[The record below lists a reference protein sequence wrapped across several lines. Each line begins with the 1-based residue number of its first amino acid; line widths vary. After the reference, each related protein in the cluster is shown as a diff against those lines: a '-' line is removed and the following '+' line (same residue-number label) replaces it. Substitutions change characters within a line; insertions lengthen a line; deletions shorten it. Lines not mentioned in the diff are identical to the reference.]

1 LLRESAIR
9 ILYFATRPILLDITM
24 SCTIIVGGF
33 FGDEGKGK
41 IVAHIAYKDK
51 PVIISRGG
59 VGPNAGHTVQVGD
72 REYGVRMVP
81 SGFVYK
87 EAKLCIGSGVLVD
100 PRVLKHEVEMLDVKG
115 RVFVDKRC
123 GIITEDHIVRDK
135 GSAHLSKKIGSTG
148 SGCGP
153 ANSDR
158 VMRLSPQA
166 KDVPELAEYLLD
178 VPKAID
184 DELKQGRTVLLEGT
198 QGFGISLYY
207 GTYPFVTSKD
217 TSASQIAADNGVG
230 PTKIDDVI
238 VVFKAYPTRVGE
250 GPFSTEMTAEK
261 SDSMGIQEFG
271 TVTHRKRRIGG
282 WDGGMARYSAMVNGC
297 TQAAITGIDR
307 VDKSCFGVTDYK
319 KLTKKAKDFLK
330 IAEDDIGSPVT
341 LISTGPEM
349 TQIIDLRKELV

>member
-1 LLRESAIR
+1 
-9 ILYFATRPILLDITM
+9 M

-41 IVAHIAYKDK
+41 VVAHIAYKDK

-59 VGPNAGHTVQVGD
+59 VGPNAGHTVQIGTK
-72 REYGVRMVP
+72 EYGVRMVP

-100 PRVLKHEVEMLDVKG
+100 PRVLEHEVEMLGVRG

-123 GIITEDHIVRDK
+123 GIITEDHIARDK

-158 VMRLSPQA
+158 VMRVSPQA
-166 KDVPELAEYLLD
+166 KDVPELKEYLLD
-178 VPKAID
+178 VPKTID
-184 DELKQGRTVLLEGT
+184 DALKKNETVLLEGT

-250 GPFSTEMTAEK
+250 GPFSTEMTSDK
-261 SDSMGIQEFG
+261 SDAMGIQEFG

-282 WDGGMARYSAMVNGC
+282 WDAGMARYSAMINGC

-307 VDKSCFGVTDYK
+307 IDKACFGITEYE
-319 KLTKKAKDFLK
+319 KLTKKAKDFIK
-330 IAEDDIGSPVT
+330 QAEEDIGSPVT

-349 TQIIDLRKELV
+349 TQIIDLRDELK

>member
-1 LLRESAIR
+1 
-9 ILYFATRPILLDITM
+9 M

-41 IVAHIAYKDK
+41 IVAHIACNDK
-51 PVIISRGG
+51 PAIISRGG
-59 VGPNAGHTVQVGD
+59 VGPNAGHTVQVGN

-100 PRVLKHEVEMLDVKG
+100 PRVLKQEVDMLDVKG
-115 RVFVDKRC
+115 RIFVDKRC
-123 GIITEDHIVRDK
+123 GIITEDHIRRDK

-158 VMRLSPQA
+158 VMRISPQA

-184 DELKQGRTVLLEGT
+184 DELKQGRSVLLEGT

-250 GPFSTEMTAEK
+250 GPFSTEMTSEK

-282 WDGGMARYSAMVNGC
+282 WDGDMARYSAMINGC
-297 TQAAITGIDR
+297 TQAAITGIDH
-307 VDKSCFGVTDYK
+307 VDKTCFGVTEYG
-319 KLTKKAKDFLK
+319 KLTKKAKNFLK
-330 IAEDDIGSPVT
+330 IAEDEIGSPIT

-349 TQIIDLRKELV
+349 TQIIDLRNELI

>member
-1 LLRESAIR
+1 
-9 ILYFATRPILLDITM
+9 M

-41 IVAHIAYKDK
+41 VVAHIAYKDK

-72 REYGVRMVP
+72 HKYGVRMVP

-87 EAKLCIGSGVLVD
+87 DAKLCIGSGVLVD
-100 PRVLKHEVEMLDVKG
+100 PRVLKQEVEMLGVKG

-123 GIITEDHIVRDK
+123 GIITEDHIARDK
-135 GSAHLSKKIGSTG
+135 GSAHLAKKIGSTG

-184 DELKQGRTVLLEGT
+184 DELKKNNSVLLEGT

-250 GPFSTEMTAEK
+250 GPFSTEMSLEK
-261 SDSMGIQEFG
+261 SDAMGIQEFG
-271 TVTHRKRRIGG
+271 TVTHRQRRVGG
-282 WDGGMARYSAMVNGC
+282 WDGDMARYSSMINGC
-297 TQAAITGIDR
+297 TQAALTGIDN
-307 VDKSCFGVTDYK
+307 VDKACFGATEYA
-319 KLTKKAKDFLK
+319 KLTKKAKDFIK
-330 IAEDDIGSPVT
+330 QAEEDIGSPVT
-341 LISTGPEM
+341 IISTGPEV
-349 TQIIDLRKELV
+349 TQIIDLRDELA

>member
-1 LLRESAIR
+1 
-9 ILYFATRPILLDITM
+9 M

-41 IVAHIAYKDK
+41 IVAHIACNDK
-51 PVIISRGG
+51 PAIISRGG
-59 VGPNAGHTVQVGD
+59 VGPNAGHTVQVGE

-100 PRVLKHEVEMLDVKG
+100 PRVLKQEVEMLDVKG
-115 RVFVDKRC
+115 RIFVDKRC
-123 GIITEDHIVRDK
+123 GIITEDHIRRDK

-217 TSASQIAADNGVG
+217 TSASQVAADNGVG

-250 GPFSTEMTAEK
+250 GPFSTEMTSEK

-282 WDGGMARYSAMVNGC
+282 WDGDMARYSAMINGC
-297 TQAAITGIDR
+297 TQAAITGIDH
-307 VDKSCFGVTDYK
+307 VDKTCFGVTEYG
-319 KLTKKAKDFLK
+319 KLTKKAKNFLK
-330 IAEDDIGSPVT
+330 IAEDDIGSPIT

-349 TQIIDLRKELV
+349 TQIIDLRNELV

>member
-1 LLRESAIR
+1 
-9 ILYFATRPILLDITM
+9 M

-41 IVAHIAYKDK
+41 IVAHIAFKDK

-59 VGPNAGHTVQVGD
+59 VGPNAGHTVQVGT

-87 EAKLCIGSGVLVD
+87 DAKLCIGSGVLVD
-100 PRVLKHEVEMLDVKG
+100 PRVLKHEVETLGVKG
-115 RVFVDKRC
+115 RVFVDYRC
-123 GIITEDHIVRDK
+123 GIITEDHIARDK
-135 GSAHLSKKIGSTG
+135 GSDHLAKKIGSTG

-158 VMRLSPQA
+158 VMRVSPQA
-166 KDVPELAEYLLD
+166 KDVPELAEYLMD

-184 DELKQGRTVLLEGT
+184 EELKKDHTVLLEGT

-230 PTKIDDVI
+230 PTRIDDVV

-250 GPFSTEMTAEK
+250 GPFSTEMTSEK

-282 WDGGMARYSAMVNGC
+282 WDGGMARYSAMINGC

-307 VDKSCFGVTDYK
+307 VDKACFGVTDYTR
-319 KLTKKAKDFLK
+319 LTRKAKDFLK
-330 IAEDDIGSPVT
+330 IAEDDIGCPIT
-341 LISTGPEM
+341 LISTGPEV
-349 TQIIDLRKELV
+349 TQIIDIREELV

>member
-1 LLRESAIR
+1 
-9 ILYFATRPILLDITM
+9 M
-24 SCTIIVGGF
+24 SCSIIVGGF

-41 IVAHIAYKDK
+41 VVAHIAYKDK

-59 VGPNAGHTVQVGD
+59 VGPNAGHTVQVGTTK
-72 REYGVRMVP
+72 YGVRMVP

-100 PRVLKHEVEMLDVKG
+100 PRVLKYEVEMLGVKG

-123 GIITEDHIVRDK
+123 GIITEDHIARDK

-158 VMRLSPQA
+158 VMRVSPQA

-178 VPKAID
+178 VPQAID
-184 DELKQGRTVLLEGT
+184 DELKKGSTILLEGT

-250 GPFSTEMTAEK
+250 GPFNTEMTFEK
-261 SDSMGIQEFG
+261 SDAMGIQEFG
-271 TVTHRKRRIGG
+271 TVTHRQRRVGG
-282 WDGGMARYSAMVNGC
+282 WDGDMARYSAMINGC
-297 TQAAITGIDR
+297 TQAAITGIDN
-307 VDKSCFGVTDYK
+307 VDKACFGVTDYA

-330 IAEDDIGSPVT
+330 QAEEDIGSPVT
-341 LISTGPEM
+341 LISTGPEI
-349 TQIIDLRKELV
+349 TQIIDLRDELA

>member
-1 LLRESAIR
+1 
-9 ILYFATRPILLDITM
+9 M

-41 IVAHIAYKDK
+41 IVAHIAFKDK

-59 VGPNAGHTVQVGD
+59 VGPNAGHTVQVGTK
-72 REYGVRMVP
+72 EYSVRMVP

-87 EAKLCIGSGVLVD
+87 DAKLCIGSGVLVD
-100 PRVLKHEVEMLDVKG
+100 PRVLKREVETLGVRG
-115 RVFVDKRC
+115 RIFVDRRC
-123 GIITEDHIVRDK
+123 GIITEDHIARDK
-135 GSAHLSKKIGSTG
+135 GSDHLAKKIGSTG

-158 VMRLSPQA
+158 VMRISPQA

-184 DELKQGRTVLLEGT
+184 DELKKDHNVLLEGT

-230 PTKIDDVI
+230 PTRIDDVV

-250 GPFSTEMTAEK
+250 GPFSTEMTFEK
-261 SDSMGIQEFG
+261 SDAMGIKEFG

-282 WDGGMARYSAMVNGC
+282 WDGDMARYSAMINGC

-307 VDKSCFGVTDYK
+307 VDNACFGITEYN
-319 KLTKKAKDFLK
+319 KLTRKAKDFLDV
-330 IAEDDIGSPVT
+330 AEEDIGCPIT
-341 LISTGPEM
+341 LISTGPEV
-349 TQIIDLRKELV
+349 TQIIDIRKELV

>member
-1 LLRESAIR
+1 
-9 ILYFATRPILLDITM
+9 M

-87 EAKLCIGSGVLVD
+87 QARLCIGSGVLVD
-100 PRVLKHEVEMLDVKG
+100 PRILKQEIEMLDVKG

-135 GSAHLSKKIGSTG
+135 GSAHLSMKIGSTG

-158 VMRLSPQA
+158 VMRISPQA

-184 DELKQGRTVLLEGT
+184 DELRQGRMVLLEGT

-250 GPFSTEMTAEK
+250 GPFNTEMTSEK

-282 WDGGMARYSAMVNGC
+282 WDGDMARYSAMINGC

-307 VDKSCFGVTDYK
+307 VDKNCFGVTEFG
-319 KLTKKAKDFLK
+319 KLSKKAKDFLK
-330 IAEDDIGSPVT
+330 KAEDDIGSPIT

-349 TQIIDLRKELV
+349 TQIIDLRKEMV

>member
-1 LLRESAIR
+1 
-9 ILYFATRPILLDITM
+9 M

-72 REYGVRMVP
+72 HEYGVRMVP

-87 EAKLCIGSGVLVD
+87 EARLCIGSGVLVD
-100 PRVLKHEVEMLDVKG
+100 PRILKQEVEMLNVKG

-123 GIITEDHIVRDK
+123 GIITEDHIIRDK

-166 KDVPELAEYLLD
+166 KDIPELAEYMLD

-184 DELKQGRTVLLEGT
+184 GELKLGNTVLLEGT

-250 GPFSTEMTAEK
+250 GPFSTEMTFEK

-282 WDGGMARYSAMVNGC
+282 WDGDMARYSAMINGC

-307 VDKSCFGVTDYK
+307 VDKACFGVK
-319 KLTKKAKDFLK
+319 EFGKLTKKARDFLK
-330 IAEDDIGSPVT
+330 DAEADIGSPVT

-349 TQIIDLRKELV
+349 TQIIDLREEKE

>member
-1 LLRESAIR
+1 
-9 ILYFATRPILLDITM
+9 M

-87 EAKLCIGSGVLVD
+87 QAKLCIGSGVLVD
-100 PRVLKHEVEMLDVKG
+100 PRILKQEIEMLDVKG

-135 GSAHLSKKIGSTG
+135 ESAHLSKKIGSTG

-158 VMRLSPQA
+158 VMRISPQA

-282 WDGGMARYSAMVNGC
+282 WDGDMARYSSMINGC

-307 VDKSCFGVTDYK
+307 VDKTCFGVTEYG
-319 KLTKKAKDFLK
+319 KLSKKAKDFLK
-330 IAEDDIGSPVT
+330 KAEDDIGSPIT

-349 TQIIDLRKELV
+349 TQIIDLREEMV

>member
-1 LLRESAIR
+1 
-9 ILYFATRPILLDITM
+9 M

-41 IVAHIAYKDK
+41 IVAHLAYKDK

-59 VGPNAGHTVQVGD
+59 VGPNAGHTVQVGNQ
-72 REYGVRMVP
+72 EFGVRMVP

-87 EAKLCIGSGVLVD
+87 DAKLCIGSGVLVD
-100 PRVLKHEVEMLDVKG
+100 PRVLEQEVERLHVKG
-115 RVFVDKRC
+115 RVFVDFRC
-123 GIITEDHIVRDK
+123 GIITADHIARDK
-135 GSAHLSKKIGSTG
+135 GSAHLAKKIGSTG

-178 VPKAID
+178 VPKVID
-184 DELKQGRTVLLEGT
+184 AALKKEEVVLLEGT

-230 PTKIDDVI
+230 PTRIDDVI

-250 GPFSTEMTAEK
+250 GPFLTEMSFEK
-261 SDSMGIQEFG
+261 SDAMGIQEFG

-282 WDGGMARYSAMVNGC
+282 WDGGMARYSAMINGC
-297 TQAAITGIDR
+297 TVAAITGIDR
-307 VDKSCFGVTDYK
+307 VDKACFGVTEYG
-319 KLTKKAKDFLK
+319 KLTKKAKNFIK
-330 IAEDDIGSPVT
+330 TAEDDIGCPVS
-341 LISTGPEM
+341 LISTGPEL
-349 TQIIDLRKELV
+349 TQIIDIRGEYT

>member
-1 LLRESAIR
+1 
-9 ILYFATRPILLDITM
+9 M

-87 EAKLCIGSGVLVD
+87 EARLCIGSGVLVD
-100 PRVLKHEVEMLDVKG
+100 PRILKQEVEMLDVKG

-123 GIITEDHIVRDK
+123 GIITEDHIMRDK

-166 KDVPELAEYLLD
+166 KDVPELAEYIID

-230 PTKIDDVI
+230 PTKIDEVI

-250 GPFSTEMTAEK
+250 GPFSTEMTSEK

-282 WDGGMARYSAMVNGC
+282 WDGDMARYSAMINGC

-307 VDKSCFGVTDYK
+307 VDKSCFGVTEYG

-330 IAEDDIGSPVT
+330 DAEADIGSPIT

-349 TQIIDLRKELV
+349 TQIIDLRERQE